1 MQSYEAAEA
10 ASPSWPDQVLVEARG
25 GNPAFDA
32 YFDAVLNDLEPM
44 VRWFKDG
51 CDLEAT
57 RVELLQHFPDGP
69 VKGVKED
76 VVEDVLRLMSM
87 FTATTLAGAFKLQLE
102 IVNHDMCRLF
112 HQDYYRQRLICTL
125 KGPGTEWLDHDNVN
139 RGALGKGD
147 NDAIVK
153 DMGKVRRANTHDVL
167 LLKGAKYGGGTPSVI
182 HRSPPIAHHKGLRVL
197 LKLDE

>member
-1 MQSYEAAEA
+1 MQSYEATKA
-10 ASPSWPDQVLVEARG
+10 ASPSWPNQVLVEARDA
-25 GNPAFDA
+25 NHAFDA
-32 YFDAVLNDLEPM
+32 YFDAVVNDLQPL
-44 VRWFKDG
+44 VRWFKSG
-51 CDLEAT
+51 CDLDAT
-57 RVELLQHFPDGP
+57 RLELLQHFPDGP

-76 VVEDVLRLMSM
+76 VVDDVLRLMSM
-87 FTATTLAGAFKLQLE
+87 FEATTLSGSFKLQLE

-112 HQDYYRQRLICTL
+112 HHDYYRQRLICTL

-139 RGALGKGD
+139 RAALGKGD

-167 LLKGAKYGGGTPSVI
+167 LLKGAKYGGGTSSVI

>member
-1 MQSYEAAEA
+1 MQTYEEVKT
-10 ASPSWPDQVLVEARG
+10 ASPSWPNQVLVEARG

-32 YFDAVLNDLEPM
+32 YFDAVVNDLEPL

-51 CDLEAT
+51 CDLDAT
-57 RVELLQHFPDGP
+57 RLELLQHFPDGP
-69 VKGVKED
+69 VEGVKED

-87 FTATTLAGAFKLQLE
+87 FAATTLSAAFKLQWE

-153 DMGKVRRANTHDVL
+153 DMDKVRRANTHDVL
-167 LLKGAKYGGGTPSVI
+167 LLKGAKYGGGTPSGM

>member
-32 YFDAVLNDLEPM
+32 YFDAVLNDLEPL

-87 FTATTLAGAFKLQLE
+87 FTAT
-102 IVNHDMCRLF
+102 C
-112 HQDYYRQRLICTL
+112 
-125 KGPGTEWLDHDNVN
+125 
-139 RGALGKGD
+139 
-147 NDAIVK
+147 
-153 DMGKVRRANTHDVL
+153 L
-167 LLKGAKYGGGTPSVI
+167 LYTSPSP
-182 HRSPPIAHHKGLRVL
+182 R
-197 LKLDE
+197 D

>member
-10 ASPSWPDQVLVEARG
+10 ASPSWPDQVLVEARDA
-25 GNPAFDA
+25 NPAFDA
-32 YFDAVLNDLEPM
+32 YFDAVLNDLEPL

-51 CDLEAT
+51 YDLEAT

-69 VKGVKED
+69 VKGVRED

-87 FTATTLAGAFKLQLE
+87 FEATTRAGAFKLQLE

-182 HRSPPIAHHKGLRVL
+182 HRSPPIAHQKGLRVL

>member
-1 MQSYEAAEA
+1 M
-10 ASPSWPDQVLVEARG
+10 VEARD

-32 YFDAVLNDLEPM
+32 YFDAVVNDLEPLI
-44 VRWFKDG
+44 RWFKEG
-51 CDLEAT
+51 CDLDAT
-57 RVELLQHFPDGP
+57 RLELLQHFPDGP
-69 VKGVKED
+69 VQGVKED

-87 FTATTLAGAFKLQLE
+87 FEATTLSGAFKLQLE

-147 NDAIVK
+147 NGAIVK
-153 DMGKVRRANTHDVL
+153 DMDKVHRANTHDVL
-167 LLKGAKYGGGTPSVI
+167 LLKGARYGGGALSVI
-182 HRSPPIAHHKGLRVL
+182 HRSPPIAHHNGLRVL